1 MTFRHSTG
9 LFAYTTGVN
18 GICQRQGL
26 HWLLDFIAAQQKR
39 TKKHTRFKDGQ
50 RWVHKVLF
58 RRATVY
64 CYPVDS
70 DDDPLI
76 FPQKLYTDVTEPVIT
91 LYLEEGV
98 LQTEEE
104 RDAPV

>member
-1 MTFRHSTG
+1 MFRHPAG
-9 LFAYTTGVN
+9 FFVITTGVN
-18 GICQRQGL
+18 GVCQTHGL
-26 HWLLDFIAAQQKR
+26 YWLVDFIAAQQKR
-39 TKKHTRFKDGQ
+39 TKKHVRFKEGQ
-50 RWVHKVLF
+50 RWVHKVQF

-70 DDDPLI
+70 DDDPLV
-76 FPQKLYTDVTEPVIT
+76 FPQTFYSEVNEPVIT

-104 RDAPV
+104 RNAQV